1 MVKKMSSEI
10 LYEKNIDSFFKL
22 SQVITGDQ
30 GIPHS
35 LNSEYYYRI
44 NTFYESELADL
55 IEKFQSKVLTAKPEE
70 FESKFKTEIFEKATP
85 TELNLIKQIILLW
98 YTAQFNS
105 PDAKVLPAE
114 TEQQYKLQRMYP
126 LIKAPV
132 KAYANHNPK
141 DPNQKFTYG
150 YWSNKPNN

>member
-1 MVKKMSSEI
+1 MRKYADDFFI
-10 LYEKNIDSFFKL
+10 LSK
-22 SQVITGDQ
+22 VITGDDD
-30 GIPHS
+30 IPHS
-35 LNSEYYYRI
+35 LNTEYFERI
-44 NTFYESELADL
+44 NAFHESELAAL
-55 IEKFQSKVLTAKPEE
+55 IEKFQSKVMPIKSEE
-70 FESKFKTEIFEKATP
+70 LESKFKTEIFDKATP

-105 PDAKVLPAE
+105 ADARVLPAE
-114 TEQQYKLQRMYP
+114 TEEQYKLQRMYP

-150 YWSNKPNN
+150 YWSNKPNK